1 MLEARLLMW
10 DEQERFTK
18 LVSMTLAWLMAVF
31 GLAIAALSLAA
42 GTPDFFLGF
51 LFLLGALAVI
61 TLVYGLVAVSLG
73 GLLFAL
79 TSAATY
85 CFRWLKNH
93 RFTGPSRPIE
103 L

>member
-1 MLEARLLMW
+1 MW
-10 DEQERFTK
+10 DEQERFAK
-18 LVSMTLAWLMAVF
+18 LVSKTLAWLMGVF
-31 GLAIAALSLAA
+31 GVAIAALSLAS
-42 GTPDFFLGF
+42 GTPDFFFGF
-51 LFLLGALAVI
+51 LFLIGALAVL

-79 TSAATY
+79 TSGATS

-93 RFTGPSRPIE
+93 RFTGPSRPIA